1 MDQRQAQ
8 EDVFTVRN
16 VTERTP
22 PRKRAEDCGR
32 HLFSSAEVPRS
43 LQNQERGDKNTNG
56 ERKPDEFTQRGLP
69 GILEASNSSAP

>member
-1 MDQRQAQ
+1 MDQLQAQ

-22 PRKRAEDCGR
+22 PRKRAEDR
-32 HLFSSAEVPRS
+32 EPHLFSLADDPRS
-43 LQNQERGDKNTNG
+43 LQNREPGEKNTHG
-56 ERKPDEFTQRGLP
+56 ERKADEFSQRGLP